1 MSKEQN
7 KFGHLID
14 EATKT
19 PRTDEHL
26 RRKEE
31 NGHVVVVSREF
42 ARQLETELA
51 EALGEIRGL
60 RQLVNDCHIVAGH
73 LETER
78 NEARAEIEKL
88 KTELREISDSCSK
101 SNLEIDWCKCCTSR
115 KWCNA
120 GTALV
125 DTLLAAERENKQ

>member
-26 RRKEE
+26 RWRRE
-31 NGHVVVVSREF
+31 NGYVAIITQDF
-42 ARQLETELA
+42 ARQLEIELA
-51 EALGEIRGL
+51 EV
-60 RQLVNDCHIVAGH
+60 QN
-73 LETER
+73 
-78 NEARAEIEKL
+78 EIERL
-88 KTELREISDSCSK
+88 ETELREISDYCSK
-101 SNLEIDWCKCCTSR
+101 SNLEINWCKCCTSR
-115 KWCNA
+115 KWCKA

-125 DTLLAAERENKQ
+125 DALLVAERENK

>member
-26 RRKEE
+26 RWRRE
-31 NGHVVVVSREF
+31 NGYVAIITQDF

-51 EALGEIRGL
+51 EA
-60 RQLVNDCHIVAGH
+60 
-73 LETER
+73 
-78 NEARAEIEKL
+78 RAEIEKFKNL
-88 KTELREISDSCSK
+88 FKNGIDCFMSPCEKHSGDNTPPFTEFMEK
-101 SNLEIDWCKCCTSR
+101 YGHKCTPC
-115 KWCNA
+115 
-120 GTALV
+120 LV
-125 DTLLAAERENKQ
+125 EELAAAKAKLRDIGGKNEKKENEKLPVVG